1 LVTQLK
7 WRLLEGGGQAYYELG
22 VADSGELVGLKRKEM
37 EMSLGTLEEMA
48 GEIGAS
54 VIVVKEIE
62 VTGVVGEK
70 GGSTRRVGDSDE
82 SGTTDADTTDV
93 TDVEEGA
100 TLDGVM
106 ELGSER
112 TGAIFSLDLE
122 IASVFKP
129 RPRRKRIHAQA
140 MGVTSGKKRDK
151 GDRDW
156 SGKAGKGKKH
166 HDPTQ
171 GDEKIATRK
180 AKRDKKREEKRK
192 ALEGYAG
199 VGPREVEVEAIV
211 GKDDAEAEKLA
222 ECLSELHVGMQRSR
236 VVESVE
242 ERLPITVVPPP
253 DGDAVKDNIML
264 AMDDY
269 FLSPADG
276 SKLSTAG
283 SDRDD
288 LPLTV
293 TLDVEPRLIVEALV
307 VRKMSLEEAFLD
319 FGGFTLA

>member
-62 VTGVVGEK
+62 VTGVIGEK

-100 TLDGVM
+100 TLEGVM
-106 ELGSER
+106 DLGSER

-156 SGKAGKGKKH
+156 SGKVGKGKKH

-199 VGPREVEVEAIV
+199 VGTSREVEVEAIV

-236 VVESVE
+236 VLESVE
-242 ERLPITVVPPP
+242 ERPPITVVPPL
-253 DGDAVKDNIML
+253 DGDAVEDNIQTGM
-264 AMDDY
+264 
-269 FLSPADG
+269 
-276 SKLSTAG
+276 THH
-283 SDRDD
+283 
-288 LPLTV
+288 
-293 TLDVEPRLIVEALV
+293 
-307 VRKMSLEEAFLD
+307 SLRHWMWNQ
-319 FGGFTLA
+319 G